1 MPRVAPR
8 KDAIVL
14 HIHQAL
20 EAARDA
26 LTAPARLVVKL
37 DAQGMIQADHSPY
50 AHELALIE
58 TAIAEWRLFGAGLP
72 VLIKNQRA
80 PAELPEGGQGAG
92 TPDDSAH
99 FD

>member
-1 MPRVAPR
+1 M
-8 KDAIVL
+8 L

-37 DAQGMIQADHSPY
+37 DAKGVIQADHSPY

-58 TAIAEWRLFGAGLP
+58 TAIAEWRLFDAGLP
-72 VLIKNQRA
+72 ALIRNQKA
-80 PAELPEGGQGAG
+80 PAELPEGVQVEG
-92 TPDDSAH
+92 TPDRSTH
-99 FD
+99 FDR